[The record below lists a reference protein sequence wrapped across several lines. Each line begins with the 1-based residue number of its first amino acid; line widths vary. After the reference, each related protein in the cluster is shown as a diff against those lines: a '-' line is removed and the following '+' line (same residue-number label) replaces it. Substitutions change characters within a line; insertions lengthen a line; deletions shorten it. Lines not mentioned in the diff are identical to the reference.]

1 MLEKEDYLVKNSI
14 VKREFLLR
22 YLNEEKRVTSLQVLN
37 WPDHD
42 APDSFTGYQT
52 IEYLFG
58 YINEYK
64 LAFPQSPVLVHCSA
78 GLGRT
83 GTLIAI
89 YNIFRS
95 FWTLQCLNTFLVEEE
110 KIKPFLSVFNVV
122 RKLREQRLGMVTDEK
137 QYMYIYKFAFD
148 WLERNF
154 ELPSNDNLCC
164 LL

>member
-1 MLEKEDYLVKNSI
+1 M
-14 VKREFLLR
+14 
-22 YLNEEKRVTSLQVLN
+22 NEEKRMSSLQVLN

-52 IEYLFG
+52 IESLLGF
-58 YINEYK
+58 INE
-64 LAFPQSPVLVHCSA
+64 LQVCFPQSPVLVHCSA

-83 GTLIAI
+83 GTLIAV

-95 FWTLQCLNTFLVEEE
+95 FQTLQCLNTYLVEEQ
-110 KIKPFLSVFNVV
+110 KIKPFISVFNIV

-137 QYMYIYKFAFD
+137 QYEYIYKFAFD
-148 WLERNF
+148 WLEKNF
-154 ELPSNDNLCC
+154 DLPINDKLCC